1 MPPHFEIAATGPL
14 LAVELIN
21 FGVVTTG
28 KGFSDL
34 YRPTAIVVLVIEL
47 VDVQLAQPP
56 HRLLPYT
63 YSRLDRRHYSLVF
76 QVLEQG
82 HTCLVC
88 VWGQLATCMGVGN

>member
-14 LAVELIN
+14 PVVENIN

-56 HRLLPYT
+56 QRSFVLHIFQARWKAGFASFLSIGTGIYIPRLFLGYV
-63 YSRLDRRHYSLVF
+63 SHMHGS
-76 QVLEQG
+76 G
-82 HTCLVC
+82 
-88 VWGQLATCMGVGN
+88 